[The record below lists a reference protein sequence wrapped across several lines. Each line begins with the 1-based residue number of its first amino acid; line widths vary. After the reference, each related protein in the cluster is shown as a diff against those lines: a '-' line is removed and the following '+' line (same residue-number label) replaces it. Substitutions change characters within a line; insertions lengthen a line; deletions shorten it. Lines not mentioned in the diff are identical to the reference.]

1 MIEGFSD
8 FLPEELLLEA
18 LELGLASVR
27 TIALALTAW
36 SAEVGAPKYEQG
48 VRAKPGGLKAEFER
62 LNVKAPQCV
71 TVAVTWLD
79 PAPQTPPRGRGLAWE
94 PGRDKLNSP
103 TFRCVGPSRSG
114 SRRRCAASAARAR
127 SARAARSTR
136 RRRPRRTARRRRPSC
151 SRT

>member
-48 VRAKPGGLKAEFER
+48 VRAKPSGLKAEFER
-62 LNVKAPQCV
+62 LNVKARQRV
-71 TVAVTWLD
+71 KVAVAWPD
-79 PAPQTPPRGRGLAWE
+79 PAPQIPPRGRGL
-94 PGRDKLNSP
+94 G
-103 TFRCVGPSRSG
+103 
-114 SRRRCAASAARAR
+114 AR
-127 SARAARSTR
+127 
-136 RRRPRRTARRRRPSC
+136 P
-151 SRT
+151 